1 MAERGQIASVPKLP
15 QKTVDEVI
23 RLYYHEGK
31 KQTEIQKILKLR
43 SSRVV
48 AELLRRD
55 MISRIKEYRKVDKNS
70 TDYDKKTQDIIYFLK
85 AYRKLSY
92 TQIATALFMSVDEV
106 YSIAANS
113 IEGLRNSLSDK
124 ERRERNEEMV
134 RLSKEEGLSVTEIG
148 QKMGLSK
155 QMVSRIFASIGYK
168 PIRGTRNLKINSKT
182 LPELMD
188 FVRTDCNAKLKEVT
202 DKLREQKVKYTSLK
216 QYTSRAMV
224 ELRCELVQ
232 EQSTHLTALNYKSF
246 RNNTITIKTLY
257 RKAREL
263 EEKPVYYPLLVG
275 TMRLI
280 LNTER
285 RKEFKELKNVM
296 ENYVCQ

>member
-1 MAERGQIASVPKLP
+1 MERGQITSIPKLP
-15 QKTVDEVI
+15 QKTIDEAI
-23 RLYYHEGK
+23 HLYYFEGK

-85 AYRKLSY
+85 AHRKLSY
-92 TQIATALFMSVDEV
+92 TQIATALFMPVDEV

-134 RLSKEEGLSVTEIG
+134 RMSKEDGLSVTEIG

-188 FVRTDCNAKLKEVT
+188 FVKADCNAKLQEVT

-216 QYTSRAMV
+216 QYTSRTMV

-232 EQSTHLTALNYKSF
+232 EQSSHLTVLNYKSF
-246 RNNTITIKTLY
+246 KNNSVTIKTLY
-257 RKAREL
+257 RKARET
-263 EEKPVYYPLLVG
+263 ENKPSYYPILVG

-285 RKEFKELKNVM
+285 RKEFKELKNIM
-296 ENYVCQ
+296 ESCGCQ